1 MEGSGGVG
9 RGAEGA
15 QQLNFYGAL
24 VGIFELNFA
33 RLADLADARARL
45 SRFRRLVDHN
55 AVAEH
60 VLEVSSGE
68 EADQLA
74 WRQPRA
80 VVAPVQAAARA
91 APPAPQDEAH
101 RVRAGQRRLGRLLHR
116 VRGRRDRRRRPTR
129 PPAPNN
135 FFASC
140 TSSPIGRFE

>member
-33 RLADLADARARL
+33 RLADPADARARL

-55 AVAEH
+55 GVAEH

-74 WRQPRA
+74 WRQKRA
-80 VVAPVQAAARA
+80 EVGGWGGGREGRCSSRGSGPVQVGTDSSLL
-91 APPAPQDEAH
+91 DE
-101 RVRAGQRRLGRLLHR
+101 
-116 VRGRRDRRRRPTR
+116 
-129 PPAPNN
+129 N
-135 FFASC
+135 
-140 TSSPIGRFE
+140 SS

>member
-33 RLADLADARARL
+33 RLADPADARARHSL
-45 SRFRRLVDHN
+45 FGRLVDHN
-55 AVAEH
+55 GVAEH

-74 WRQPRA
+74 WRQKRA
-80 VVAPVQAAARA
+80 EVGGGEGVGREGAAAEA
-91 APPAPQDEAH
+91 ADQSKWAPTPH
-101 RVRAGQRRLGRLLHR
+101 CS
-116 VRGRRDRRRRPTR
+116 TR
-129 PPAPNN
+129 TARN
-135 FFASC
+135 
-140 TSSPIGRFE
+140 